1 MTNQSRDNSFIADII
16 SQAPVDA
23 DKTVPDK
30 DLEALSLSQ
39 FNENRFLFCSYSQA
53 NAIAAVAKGL
63 AAPPN
68 SSSSSPGTGL
78 DFIVFPGQEL
88 LYGRMCPEETVNLPI
103 RDGKV
108 RTADMKAAGMRP
120 YFNSFLST
128 AYKPGLVH
136 RLRQQ
141 GYQLMAKSASQ
152 SPDSYTLVQLLAE
165 SEQLVVSVSLTTE
178 EGGDYPLL
186 VEEENQGQ
194 PIKVVFVRTER

>member
-30 DLEALSLSQ
+30 DLEALSLSK
-39 FNENRFLFCSYSQA
+39 FNKNRFLFCSYSQA

-63 AAPPN
+63 AALPN

-178 EGGDYPLL
+178 EGGGLSAAGRRGEPGAAPKSCLC
-186 VEEENQGQ
+186 EN
-194 PIKVVFVRTER
+194 

>member
-30 DLEALSLSQ
+30 DLEALSLSK
-39 FNENRFLFCSYSQA
+39 FNKNRFLFCSYSQA

-63 AAPPN
+63 AALPN

-136 RLRQQ
+136 RLRHQ